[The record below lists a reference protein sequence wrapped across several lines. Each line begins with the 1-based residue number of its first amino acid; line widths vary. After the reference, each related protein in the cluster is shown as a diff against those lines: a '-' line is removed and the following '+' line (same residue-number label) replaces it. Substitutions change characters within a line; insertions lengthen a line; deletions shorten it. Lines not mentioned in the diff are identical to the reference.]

1 MKNQDNQ
8 DYEGAYFVRVAGK
21 VIACGVFT
29 IEPRPERG
37 GFAEHISP
45 IPGAKLDH
53 FVGSFTSKIADEA
66 TILTSPK
73 APGVELILPPNTSL
87 TAQMVRELILDIH
100 KDFAPKTIAVKPNPA
115 KS

>member
-8 DYEGAYFVRVAGK
+8 DYAGAYFVRVAGK
-21 VIACGVFT
+21 VIAGGVFT
-29 IEPRPERG
+29 VEPHPERN

-45 IPGAKLDH
+45 IPADRLPL
-53 FVGSFTSKIADEA
+53 FTGSFTPKIEA
-66 TILTSPK
+66 ESTILTSPK

-87 TAQMVRELILDIH
+87 TAQMVRELLQDIH